1 MKIKLSLAAFVAMGA
16 MVAPLAMADDTD
28 MDRSHPKAF
37 VKDSMIT
44 TKIKS
49 KLAADHIT
57 SLGRIKVDT
66 DKDGVVW
73 LSGTA
78 RTQEAIDKAISV
90 AKNTKGVRDVKSTL
104 TIKADD

>member
-78 RTQEAIDKAISV
+78 RTQEAIDKATSV
-90 AKNTKGVRDVKSTL
+90 ARNTKGVRDVKSTL

>member
-78 RTQEAIDKAISV
+78 RTQGTSSP
-90 AKNTKGVRDVKSTL
+90 R
-104 TIKADD
+104 